1 MNKEEAKKLCSI
13 IKNECESISFE
24 QVLEIYEALTKESD
38 DKDMLKKS
46 ISTTSVDTEKR
57 ISTLETRM
65 DYVERRLDCMIPP
78 TVQPITIGDIPQTI
92 KTPFPYT
99 PQIVYDVRT
108 NRPPFNDMDYSV
120 STTLGQTHQKA
131 E

>member
-38 DKDMLKKS
+38 DKDML
-46 ISTTSVDTEKR
+46 EKR

-108 NRPPFNDMDYSV
+108 NRPPFNDMGYSV